1 MVMETPVDGKDEKRT
16 TARVFARAR
25 LDCVRT
31 YGQYCP
37 IARASEILAE
47 RWTPIILRNLLHGA
61 TSFTE
66 IANGAPG
73 ISRTVL
79 TTRLRELQRVG
90 VVETKPNP
98 SGRGSLYF
106 PSESGRDLADV
117 MTAMGMWGER
127 WIELAPEHLDPGM
140 LLYSWVKWY
149 LEYDRLPERRT
160 VVRFDFPQ
168 LARPGNRLWIIF
180 DAERSEVCV
189 KDPGFEVALYV
200 EAEPRALA
208 EWHLGRIEWI
218 DALREERIRVIGPTR
233 LAKALPTWNRRS
245 EAARAQTN
253 MGKGVTRVARQRAG
267 PTLA

>member
-1 MVMETPVDGKDEKRT
+1 
-16 TARVFARAR
+16 
-25 LDCVRT
+25 
-31 YGQYCP
+31 
-37 IARASEILAE
+37 
-47 RWTPIILRNLLHGA
+47 
-61 TSFTE
+61 
-66 IANGAPG
+66 
-73 ISRTVL
+73 
-79 TTRLRELQRVG
+79 
-90 VVETKPNP
+90 
-98 SGRGSLYF
+98 
-106 PSESGRDLADV
+106 

-127 WIELAPEHLDPGM
+127 WIELAPEYLDPGM